1 MAGTMRKGEPVDV
14 TGLEF
19 AIVAARFN
27 EHITTKLVKGALEA
41 FVEHGVP
48 ADVPVHWV
56 PGAFELPLVCREIA
70 ASGLVHAVVA
80 LGCVIRGGTLHF
92 EIVAGECARGIMAA
106 GLETGVPIAFGVL
119 TTDTQAQADERAG
132 DGRDNKGREAAG
144 AAIEMAV
151 LFRRLGRQPAG
162 ATSARRFG
170 FAGGGDE

>member
-119 TTDTQAQADERAG
+119 TTDDEEQAEARAG
-132 DGRDNKGREAAG
+132 GAAGNKGAEAAIT
-144 AAIEMAV
+144 AIETAA
-151 LFRRLGRQPAG
+151 LLRDLRA
-162 ATSARRFG
+162 
-170 FAGGGDE
+170 